1 MRASATLEGK
11 LIIQLDPDEIPSI
24 ERAIERAVMIFR
36 AIQLGHRPLI
46 HLKAD
51 GTEEEMADQ
60 LAGLLEAIE
69 EFRKNVDF

>member
-51 GTEEEMADQ
+51 GTEEVMADQ